1 MILLSIGKLLRSFH
15 YAFRGIWRSFLR
27 EQNFRIGIFFSLIIV
42 FLMVYY
48 EVVVWEKVILILTIV
63 VGLILELF
71 NTVLEK
77 IVNILKPR
85 SHPYA
90 EAIKDMMAGS
100 VLLAFAGGT
109 VIAVL
114 IFWSYIFTF

>member
-1 MILLSIGKLLRSFH
+1 MSFLSVGKLFRSFH
-15 YAFRGIWRSFLR
+15 YASRGIYRAFLR
-27 EQNFRIGIFFSLIIV
+27 EQNFRIGIFFSLIVI

-48 EVVVWEKVILILTIV
+48 EVVVWEKVLLILAIV

-77 IVNILKPR
+77 VVNVLKPR

-90 EAIKDMMAGS
+90 EVIKDMMAGS
-100 VLLAFAGGT
+100 VLLVFTGGV
-109 VIAVL
+109 VIAIL
-114 IFWSYIFTF
+114 IFWSYVFK